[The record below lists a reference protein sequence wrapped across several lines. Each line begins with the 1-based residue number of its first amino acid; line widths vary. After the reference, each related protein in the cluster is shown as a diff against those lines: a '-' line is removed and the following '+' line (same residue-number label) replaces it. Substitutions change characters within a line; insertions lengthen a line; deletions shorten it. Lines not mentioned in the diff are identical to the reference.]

1 MVGPRRPQFVLF
13 GSSIVEYSFG
23 QEGWGAALADI
34 YARKADIFMR
44 GYGGWN
50 SRKAVQVL
58 DEVFPKGIYC
68 FRRCSTTISGDSLF
82 RNNDSVRPRPD
93 GPHVPLPEYV
103 ENMRKISIHLKIK
116 FTTMFDNVTVALIN
130 HTISTEK
137 IYLIGI
143 LRVFNIVLVRGGEQA
158 SGNGLSEK
166 TRVIFLTA
174 PPVNEAQL
182 LQVLGQDGR
191 KNELCQKY
199 ADACVELCQEMGIKA
214 INLCNAFKQHDNWL
228 TTCFTDGVHLT
239 PTGSKIV
246 AKEILKVLK
255 EADWQPS
262 LYWEDLPAEFA

>member
-1 MVGPRRPQFVLF
+1 MLYIQ
-13 GSSIVEYSFG
+13 S
-23 QEGWGAALADI
+23 
-34 YARKADIFMR
+34 
-44 GYGGWN
+44 
-50 SRKAVQVL
+50 
-58 DEVFPKGIYC
+58 
-68 FRRCSTTISGDSLF
+68 
-82 RNNDSVRPRPD
+82 
-93 GPHVPLPEYV
+93 
-103 ENMRKISIHLKIK
+103 
-116 FTTMFDNVTVALIN
+116 
-130 HTISTEK
+130 
-137 IYLIGI
+137 
-143 LRVFNIVLVRGGEQA
+143 
-158 SGNGLSEK
+158 LSEK